1 MSVLVLA
8 GSLALLPLGC
18 CRSLGLGPVRDSLD
32 NAATRY
38 EKLKQAREELAA
50 AVEQAA
56 TFELGARGARRAD
69 GEALDAVA
77 LSLRQGNDA
86 LGSLALT
93 LQACVDTSKEE
104 LPTSAVKGDDLPD
117 DAQCFR
123 RLLSTAVKAEIATHA
138 RAANDLQAA
147 HAALHK

>member
-1 MSVLVLA
+1 M
-8 GSLALLPLGC
+8 
-18 CRSLGLGPVRDSLD
+18 
-32 NAATRY
+32 
-38 EKLKQAREELAA
+38 
-50 AVEQAA
+50 EQAA